1 MFVLFLLLFPPDLI
15 ILFGDR
21 SLLLNLAV
29 LLSIFCFFK
38 EIHDSACLS
47 FQVFSF
53 FIFEDVLYV

>member
-53 FIFEDVLYV
+53 FYL